1 MPVFA
6 FEEVMMPIGKNFKR
20 LIVAGLV
27 VPAVAAAY
35 FAVTLQG
42 SHPATAATEQVP
54 TPTRVVQTLPD
65 FTSLVE
71 QNGAAVVNV
80 SVSKSGPN
88 ASDTPFP
95 GFSED
100 DPFFEFFKRFGPP
113 AQQRKGPPIQY
124 GQGSGFI
131 VSKDGTILT
140 NSHVVDKATEI
151 SVKLTDKRE
160 FSAKVI
166 GVDPRSD
173 IAVLKI
179 DARDL
184 PTVNIGNPDE
194 LKVGEWVLAIGS
206 PFGFENTVTSGIV
219 SAKARTLPDANY
231 VPFIQTD
238 VPVNPGNS
246 GGPLF
251 NMKGEV
257 VGVNSQIF
265 SRTGGYM
272 GLSFAIPI
280 NVAMDVK
287 DQLVQNGTVTRGRIG
302 VQIQE
307 VNQALANSFGME
319 KPQGALVASVEP
331 GSPADKAGLR
341 TGDVILGI
349 NGKDLAQLSELP
361 AKVSAT
367 KPGTDVRIDIW
378 RDRARRNVQVTIGK
392 LDEGNVVAA
401 NLDKSDSGKLGLAVR
416 ELTASER
423 AKLNTADGVLV
434 QDASGAAARAGI
446 KAGDV
451 ILALNDTPVKSVE
464 QLRELV
470 NKSGKTIALL
480 VQRNE
485 FRTYVPVQIG

>member
-1 MPVFA
+1 TQTQ
-6 FEEVMMPIGKNFKR
+6 N
-20 LIVAGLV
+20 
-27 VPAVAAAY
+27 
-35 FAVTLQG
+35 
-42 SHPATAATEQVP
+42 
-54 TPTRVVQTLPD
+54 VQTLPD
-65 FTSLVE
+65 FTTLVE
-71 QNGAAVVNV
+71 QNGPAVVKV
-80 SVSKSGPN
+80 RISRSAQN

-95 GFSED
+95 GLSED

-113 AQQRKGPPIQY
+113 AQQQKGPAIQY

-140 NSHVVDKATEI
+140 NSHVVDSATDI
-151 SVKLTDKRE
+151 LVKLTDKRE
-160 FSAKVI
+160 FKAKVV

-179 DARDL
+179 DAKDL
-184 PTVNIGNPDE
+184 PTVKIGNPDKI
-194 LKVGEWVLAIGS
+194 KVGEWVLAIGS
-206 PFGFENTVTSGIV
+206 PFGFENSVTSGIV
-219 SAKARTLPDANY
+219 SAKSRTLPDSNY

-257 VGVNSQIF
+257 IGVNSQIF

-280 NVAMDVK
+280 DVAMNVK
-287 DQLVQNGTVTRGRIG
+287 DQLVLNGTVTRGRIG

-307 VNQALANSFGME
+307 VNQSLANSFGME
-319 KPQGALVASVEP
+319 KPQGALVAGVEP
-331 GSPADKAGLR
+331 GSPAQKAGLKM
-341 TGDVILGI
+341 GDVILGI
-349 NGKDLAQLSELP
+349 NGEDIAQLSELP
-361 AKVSAT
+361 AKIAAT
-367 KPGTDVRIDIW
+367 KPGSEIRLDIW
-378 RDRARRNVQVTIGK
+378 RDRARRSVNVTIGK
-392 LDEGNVVAA
+392 LEEGNIVAG
-401 NLDKSDSGKLGLAVR
+401 NVDKADGGKLGLAVR
-416 ELTASER
+416 ELTPSER
-423 AKLNTADGVLV
+423 AKLHIEGGVLV

-446 KAGDV
+446 QPGDV

-470 NKSGKTIALL
+470 GKSGKTIALL
-480 VQRNE
+480 VQRND